1 MFLHFGHIRADQSIL
16 PYISAS
22 FPLSGPQPPS
32 GVPDGGS
39 TALML
44 VGALVALVGARRAQR

>member
-1 MFLHFGHIRADQSIL
+1 L